1 MKSEILSEIKRVK
14 EIMGITPQIISEQ
27 VTLLK
32 AIAKSGKAELRAELK
47 NYLKTYA
54 NAMGV
59 SVDDA
64 LEAFEKDYSEALLK
78 NSDDEISKVFDDYF
92 SVISKDY
99 ADDLI
104 GIYARTAPSEFAREV
119 IGVELGKQNIPL
131 YDKFMNPATKITEKN
146 LDATER
152 FLENIKW
159 RSDNIYPLTSA
170 EQLAKGALDDFAE
183 TIEKKIDEFKNP
195 AAKASTSLDD
205 IYDSLVLRGS
215 QKNPPV
221 KFPSKEKIAEA
232 ESKLKQ
238 NFNSPEEAFK
248 YYERAYGSTK
258 GYAEAMEVV
267 GKNVKATGDVIK
279 PIWKILGWG
288 SVALAIAAFISYN
301 LFVTS
306 EDDAEEQLNELV
318 SRCTKLAGKATTQS
332 DWQKTFNQYKV
343 VVVYNNKLVT
353 ADKEDDWKLY
363 IDGAVIPFNC
373 ADEKLGV
380 GDLTTLL
387 TGGGNNTEEYTQ
399 TLEDFKKFL
408 TDNSLSVEDATND
421 TEVSGY
427 WKANGKDYVYDSTTK
442 TFKVE

>member
-27 VTLLK
+27 LALLK

-78 NSDDEISKVFDDYF
+78 NSDDEINKVFDDYF

-104 GIYARTAPSEFAREV
+104 GIYARTAPLEFGREV
-119 IGVELGKQNIPL
+119 VGVELGKQNIPL

-146 LDATER
+146 LDAAER
-152 FLENIKW
+152 FLDNIKW
-159 RSDNIYPLTSA
+159 RSDNIYPVTSA

-221 KFPSKEKIAEA
+221 KFPSKEKITEA

-238 NFNSPEEAFK
+238 NFNSPADAIK
-248 YYERAYGSTK
+248 YYEGAYGSTK
-258 GYAEAMEVV
+258 GYAETMEEV
-267 GKNVKATGDVIK
+267 GKNAKATGKAVSPFLK
-279 PIWKILGWG
+279 GLGWG
-288 SVALAIAAFISYN
+288 GAALIIAGIVSYN

-306 EDDAEEQLNELV
+306 KSDAEDQLNELV
-318 SRCTKLAGKATTQS
+318 SRCTKLTGKATTQS
-332 DWQKTFNQYKV
+332 DWGRLFSQYKV
-343 VVVYNNKLVT
+343 VVLYNNTLVT
-353 ADKEDDWKLY
+353 AVKEDDWKLN
-363 IDGAVIPFNC
+363 IGGAVIPFNC

-380 GDLTTLL
+380 GDLTKLL
-387 TGGGNNTEEYTQ
+387 TGGGDIKEYTQ
-399 TLEDFKKFL
+399 TLEEFKKFL
-408 TDNSLSVEDATND
+408 TDNGLSADNATND
-421 TEVSGY
+421 TEVSGF

-442 TFKVE
+442 TFKEE